1 MKITV
6 RARLFTLFLLPL
18 FVLVL
23 FQARTILQNWKEYQL
38 YVSQMENIEL
48 IQATDSVISALQKER
63 GLSAIFVGSGEER
76 STVNAQRST
85 VDATIEAL
93 IPFVERT
100 TYLPLKV
107 KDLKESL
114 QQNRDEIDSGKLK
127 TYDAVI
133 DAYTVFVRSLMS
145 IQNKA
150 VNQPTAGGLGK
161 VMASMALLQEAAEGA
176 ARSRGLMGGIIASNT
191 RVSDQNVIFSLIKDF
206 ESIAINLTSPASIY
220 TKESKVTIETL
231 LSGSD
236 YEVLKNAVMEVFI
249 WFASETSMNSYSTH
263 FDTVW
268 ASGTNF
274 VDSLS
279 SVLKVELQSLIDRSV
294 SVKNNYVTQF
304 VFSFV
309 VIFVLVILLL
319 LIGIRFAA
327 QIQTPIKQVTSTFK
341 SIAEGE
347 GDLSVDLIV
356 SDKAELGLL
365 ASHFNNFTGRLSG
378 LIQGIRN
385 ETRILMNLGE
395 DLRTGMQQTA
405 SAAEE
410 ISATLRSIQENVVH
424 QSASVTESS
433 ATLDQFLGNISEL
446 NGLIESQ
453 SSAVTESTASIRQ
466 MLNTIQTVQT
476 ILESENEKIAGLVRY
491 SAEGTARLDP
501 LISQIQMITQQSELL
516 QEANT
521 LISGIASQTNLLAM
535 NAAIEAAHAG
545 EHGKGFA
552 VVADEIRKLAENSA
566 EQTKGIESNL
576 KSIQKVI
583 DTVVESSAEVKDSFD
598 QISTG
603 ISSMSAERG
612 RIKDAMSEQQVASRE
627 VMVALDE
634 ITTVTSSVS
643 DFAAETETGSR
654 EIKNE
659 MNNLMQVTE
668 VINSGVK
675 ETSIALD
682 DITRVTL
689 DMAALSEKN
698 HRSIES
704 IYSEFSSFKLKKS

>member
-1 MKITV
+1 
-6 RARLFTLFLLPL
+6 
-18 FVLVL
+18 
-23 FQARTILQNWKEYQL
+23 
-38 YVSQMENIEL
+38 MENIEL
-48 IQATDSVISALQKER
+48 IQSTASVISALQKER
-63 GLSAIFVGSGEER
+63 GLSSIYAGSGAGKA
-76 STVNAQRST
+76 SVNAQRIE
-85 VDATIEAL
+85 VDKAIEAL

-100 TYLPLKV
+100 TYLPFKIQ
-107 KDLKESL
+107 DLQASIQK
-114 QQNRDEIDSGKLK
+114 NRDDINSGKLN
-127 TYDAVI
+127 TFEEVI
-133 DAYTVFVRSLMS
+133 DTYTLYIRSLMT

-150 VNQPTAGGLGK
+150 VNQPTTGGLGK
-161 VMASMALLQEAAEGA
+161 VMASIALLQEAAEGA
-176 ARSRGLMGGIIASNT
+176 ARARGLMGGILSANVRISNQD
-191 RVSDQNVIFSLIKDF
+191 VMLSLIRDF
-206 ESIAINLTSPASIY
+206 ESIEINLTSPASIY
-220 TKESKVTIETL
+220 TTESKATIETL

-236 YEVLKNAVMEVFI
+236 YNLLKNTLMEIFI
-249 WFASETSMNSYSTH
+249 RFASETSIDSYSSSFT
-263 FDTVW
+263 TVW
-268 ASGTNF
+268 DSGTQF
-274 VDSLS
+274 VDSLGTI
-279 SVLKVELQSLIDRSV
+279 LNIELLSLIDRSV
-294 SVKNNYVTQF
+294 AVRSNYAKDF
-304 VFSFV
+304 FWSFI
-309 VIFVLVILLL
+309 VIFVLIVALL
-319 LIGIRFAA
+319 LIGIRFAVR
-327 QIQTPIKQVTSTFK
+327 IQTPIKQVTSTFK
-341 SIAEGE
+341 SISEGE
-347 GDLSVDLIV
+347 GDLSVELIV

-365 ASHFNNFTGRLSG
+365 ASHFNNFTARLSN

-385 ETRILMNLGE
+385 ETRVLMNLGE

-466 MLNTIQTVQT
+466 MLTTIQTVQT
-476 ILESENEKIAGLVRY
+476 ILETENEKIAGLVRF
-491 SAEGTARLDP
+491 SAEGTERLDP
-501 LISQIQMITQQSELL
+501 LIAQIKMITQQSKSL

-566 EQTKGIESNL
+566 QQTKGIEANL
-576 KSIQKVI
+576 KSIQTVI
-583 DTVVESSAEVKDSFD
+583 DTVVASSVGVKDSFD

-603 ISSMSAERG
+603 ISNMSAERV
-612 RIKDAMSEQQVASRE
+612 RIREAMDEQQVASRE

-643 DFAAETETGSR
+643 DFASETESGSR
-654 EIKNE
+654 EIKTE
-659 MNNLMQVTE
+659 MNNLMHITE
-668 VINSGVK
+668 VINSSVK
-675 ETSIALD
+675 ETSMAVD

-689 DMAALSEKN
+689 DMAELSENN

-704 IYSEFSSFKLKKS
+704 IYNNFSSFKLKDS